1 MAGKQIS
8 RYGHIKKMAEVE
20 LKVAGCACD
29 IPSHAYTLNFAL
41 NPDWPRFFSYAPDI
55 QKYLEKVCD
64 VFDLRKYITFNTEAT
79 RAEWKDDVGKWK
91 VTLRQTTSSGEERE
105 FQEEIQAKLTNI
117 SYLGCLENLFTFN
130 GKQGHELLQVYQ
142 CDFVDAK
149 FYELESLVFAE
160 GKRQKTALWV
170 DIALFKS
177 GELLLVPEPFL
188 ALL

>member
-1 MAGKQIS
+1 MHVEGQI
-8 RYGHIKKMAEVE
+8 RVLALGLIKKDNRVFMSQGYDPVKQNTFYRAMGGGVDFGETSLE
-20 LKVAGCACD
+20 
-29 IPSHAYTLNFAL
+29 AL
-41 NPDWPRFFSYAPDI
+41 
-55 QKYLEKVCD
+55 
-64 VFDLRKYITFNTEAT
+64 
-79 RAEWKDDVGKWK
+79 
-91 VTLRQTTSSGEERE
+91 ERE

-188 ALL
+188 ELL